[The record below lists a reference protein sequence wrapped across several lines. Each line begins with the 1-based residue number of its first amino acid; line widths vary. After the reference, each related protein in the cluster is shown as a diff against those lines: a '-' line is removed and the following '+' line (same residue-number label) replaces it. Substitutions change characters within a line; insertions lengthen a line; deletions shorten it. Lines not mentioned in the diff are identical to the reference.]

1 MAPPGQCPEHGQS
14 RVSHRRVQ
22 LALKMFQLESSISS
36 QVTESWNQFYSARQL
51 PTDCLAFNPS
61 SLSLC
66 ISSLVSSLP
75 IQSAVPVAL
84 AVAVAV
90 GVAVPVANA
99 IQAANN
105 GPNSQN
111 QQLNQQQI
119 SNVVSNALVALSI
132 TAPVSISA
140 PFVVAGLSFRPD
152 ECGDGGIRFNDGNC
166 YPVLRR
172 GPCPDSQWILVD
184 PENLTVT
191 TKDGNFGTKFLEHKS
206 RIVGHGVTW
215 VTGYFLCRCDWPKM
229 IIERKSD

>member
-1 MAPPGQCPEHGQS
+1 MPPPGQCPEHGQS

-22 LALKMFQLESSISS
+22 LALKMFQVESSISS

-51 PTDCLAFNPS
+51 PTDCLGFNPS
-61 SLSLC
+61 SLSLP
-66 ISSLVSSLP
+66 V
-75 IQSAVPVAL
+75 QSAVSVAL

-99 IQAANN
+99 ILAANN

-132 TAPVSISA
+132 TAPVSISV
-140 PFVVAGLSFRPD
+140 PFVVAGLSFRTD

-172 GPCPDSQWILVD
+172 GQCPDSRWILVD
-184 PENLTVT
+184 PESLTVT
-191 TKDGNFGTKFLEHKS
+191 IKDGNFGTKFLERNS
-206 RIVGHGVTW
+206 RLVPACSRT
-215 VTGYFLCRCDWPKM
+215 FM
-229 IIERKSD
+229 ER

>member
-1 MAPPGQCPEHGQS
+1 VVAPQCPENGQS
-14 RVSHRRVQ
+14 QVSHRPVQ
-22 LALKMFQLESSISS
+22 FALKMFQVESSISS
-36 QVTESWNQFYSARQL
+36 QVTGSWDQFHSARQL
-51 PTDCLAFNPS
+51 PTDCLAFNPA

-99 IQAANN
+99 IQAASND
-105 GPNSQN
+105 PN

-119 SNVVSNALVALSI
+119 SNVVSNALVALAV
-132 TAPVSISA
+132 TAPVSVSV
-140 PFVVAGLSFRPD
+140 PFAVAGLSFRTD
-152 ECGDGGIRFNDGNC
+152 GCGDGSIRFTDSRC

-184 PENLTVT
+184 PERLSVT
-191 TKDGNFGTKFLEHKS
+191 TKRWKFWNTRVKLA
-206 RIVGHGVTW
+206 
-215 VTGYFLCRCDWPKM
+215 
-229 IIERKSD
+229 